1 MTPSAEESVAGAA
14 AKTSIIVG
22 GGTALAGWLSDNL
35 FALLGV
41 AVAAF
46 SALIGWYYNELKRKR
61 AEADATRRQVLADL
75 QEEERRLRIE
85 LLRRGLPIPDL
96 PAEPTVPGP
105 LFDAED

>member
-1 MTPSAEESVAGAA
+1 MSTINEDSVATVA

-61 AEADATRRQVLADL
+61 AEADATRRQVLEDL